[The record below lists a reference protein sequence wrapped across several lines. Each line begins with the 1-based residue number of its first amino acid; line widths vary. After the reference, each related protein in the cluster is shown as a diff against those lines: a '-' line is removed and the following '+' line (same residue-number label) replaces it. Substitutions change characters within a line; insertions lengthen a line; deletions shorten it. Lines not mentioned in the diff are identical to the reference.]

1 MEEVKFVENRKVKKY
16 LLAPPI
22 KTKVSWKERYPN
34 GSPDVIALLSKLLQL
49 NPNNRATA
57 EECLKHP
64 FLGTYSD
71 PDDEPV
77 MKPPITYKMELN
89 GSCTTE
95 KIESFIFEECQ
106 LCLMCIENSKTH
118 KTTGKDDH
126 EEQDNH

>member
-1 MEEVKFVENRKVKKY
+1 MEEVKFVENRKVKNY
-16 LLAPPI
+16 LLALPT

-34 GSPDVIALLSKLLQL
+34 GSPEVIDLLGKLLQF

-77 MKPPITYKMELN
+77 MKPPITYRIELN

-95 KIESFIFEECQ
+95 QIESFIYEECQ
-106 LCLMCIENSKTH
+106 LCPMCIENNKTH
-118 KTTGKDDH
+118 KATGKDDH